1 MSKRLKTLPKHV
13 RAVRTPVQ
21 RIGAAAIAV
30 SFKGRTALSWLFG
43 GVPMHVNLPI
53 SAGGNAVEAAR
64 TAIRDLR
71 RQHGFA
77 VPA

>member
-13 RAVRTPVQ
+13 RAVRTLLQ

-30 SFKGRTALSWLFG
+30 SVKGRYVLSWLFN
-43 GVPMHVNLPI
+43 GVPMHVNLPM

-64 TAIRDLR
+64 TTICHLL